1 MKIFGIWYLQT
12 YYSETVSLFQEEIN
26 LSEKITI
33 GLYIES
39 ADVVK

>member
-12 YYSETVSLFQEEIN
+12 YYNETISLFQEKIS
-26 LSEKITI
+26 LSAKNTI

>member
-12 YYSETVSLFQEEIN
+12 YYSETASLFQEEIN
-26 LSEKITI
+26 PSEKITI